1 MRVRTPSH
9 PLAHS
14 NKAPPVMRP
23 TKKIPAIGKEGGGEE
38 GSKSAAIVQG
48 IDDDEPAREGEGGSE
63 DEAAVTKISPPISIS
78 KGGTLCT
85 CM

>member
-1 MRVRTPSH
+1 MMRSTEKTP
-9 PLAHS
+9 A
-14 NKAPPVMRP
+14 V
-23 TKKIPAIGKEGGGEE
+23 GKEGGGAE

-48 IDDDEPAREGEGGSE
+48 IDDDKPAREGEGGSE